1 MLGEHIALFGMAV
14 GVGELVGSIVLGMII
29 KLLSIFHFK
38 AYFQIQ
44 RILATL

>member
-38 AYFQIQ
+38 AFFPDTA
-44 RILATL
+44 IL